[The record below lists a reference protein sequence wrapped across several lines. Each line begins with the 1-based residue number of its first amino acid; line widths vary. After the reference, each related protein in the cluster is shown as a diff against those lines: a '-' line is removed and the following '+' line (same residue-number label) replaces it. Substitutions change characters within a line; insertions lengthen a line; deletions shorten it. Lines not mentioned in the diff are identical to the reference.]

1 MAYKTYK
8 VVEGDTLTK
17 IAKKHGT
24 TPQALVR
31 LNDIPGPKMIKPG
44 MEIIVPDNSEHEAV
58 VQAAEE
64 AQAKSVAAAKKK
76 AVAEARAVAAAA
88 ENAAAPAFKTIKYT
102 AVEGDTF
109 SKIAK
114 RYGTTPQALVRLNGI
129 TGPKQL
135 KPGMEIVIPDNSVH
149 EAAVAAEDKTK
160 ALAEQEKAIAKARA
174 AAAAQAVA
182 EARAATPEFK
192 TLTHKVAAGETL
204 TKIAKK
210 YGTTPQ
216 ALVRLNGIAGPK
228 MVKPG
233 MEIVVPDNSE
243 HEAAVKAAK
252 EAQAKSIKEA
262 REKAD
267 EQARMIVVTRAAAEK
282 AKKKG

>member
-58 VQAAEE
+58 VQAARE
-64 AQAKSVAAAKKK
+64 AQARSIAAAK
-76 AVAEARAVAAAA
+76 E
-88 ENAAAPAFKTIKYT
+88 
-102 AVEGDTF
+102 VE
-109 SKIAK
+109 
-114 RYGTTPQALVRLNGI
+114 
-129 TGPKQL
+129 
-135 KPGMEIVIPDNSVH
+135 E
-149 EAAVAAEDKTK
+149 
-160 ALAEQEKAIAKARA
+160 ARA
-174 AAAAQAVA
+174 AA
-182 EARAATPEFK
+182 PEFK
-192 TLTHKVAAGETL
+192 TLTHKVAEGETL

>member
-1 MAYKTYK
+1 MAYKTYT
-8 VVEGDTLTK
+8 VADGDTLTK
-17 IAKKHGT
+17 IAKKYGT

-58 VQAAEE
+58 VRAAEE
-64 AQAKSVAAAKKK
+64 AQARSVAAEK
-76 AVAEARAVAAAA
+76 AQAIAEAKAAAAAA
-88 ENAAAPAFKTIKYT
+88 EGTAAPAFRTVKYT
-102 AVEGDTF
+102 AAEGDTLT
-109 SKIAK
+109 KIAK

-129 TGPKQL
+129 TGPKQV
-135 KPGMEIVIPDNSVH
+135 KPGMEIVVPDNSAPGD
-149 EAAVAAEDKTK
+149 AAVSAAD
-160 ALAEQEKAIAKARA
+160 QEMAIAKARA

-182 EARAATPEFK
+182 AARAAAPEFK
-192 TLTHKVAAGETL
+192 TADGDTL
-204 TKIAKK
+204 TKIAKR

-243 HEAAVKAAK
+243 HEAAVRAAK
-252 EAQAKSIKEA
+252 EAQAKSVRAA

-267 EQARMIVVTRAAAEK
+267 EQARMIVVTRAAGEK
-282 AKKKG
+282 AKKKDK